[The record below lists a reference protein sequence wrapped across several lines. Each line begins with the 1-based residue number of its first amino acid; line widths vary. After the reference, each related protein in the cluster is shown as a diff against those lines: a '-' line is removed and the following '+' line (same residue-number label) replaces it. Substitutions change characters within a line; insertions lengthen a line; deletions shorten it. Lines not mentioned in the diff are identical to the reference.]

1 MIKATASLVR
11 QPVQPG
17 NLQPQVIVKQDPIPD
32 REGPH
37 CGSVIGSDVTEG
49 DVQVNCETLLLRV
62 HAHVILVDVRC
73 LSRGQLVLVLLG
85 VMRAIA
91 SERIGH
97 SEVFG
102 YKGLDVER
110 IHASLPVREGE
121 EYSDRTKFQVRQAV
135 AAAIG
140 KQPTDVAAICCDEK
154 GNRLLFI
161 GLPGASYKAFVYNQ
175 APTGSE
181 RLTADIMKLYGRLD
195 QALEAAV
202 RKGGQ
207 AAEEDDSNGYAL
219 IRDSCCQIPSIG
231 CSPVG
236 R

>member
-1 MIKATASLVR
+1 MERWIVLA
-11 QPVQPG
+11 
-17 NLQPQVIVKQDPIPD
+17 QVI
-32 REGPH
+32 
-37 CGSVIGSDVTEG
+37 
-49 DVQVNCETLLLRV
+49 LF
-62 HAHVILVDVRC
+62 DVRC

-97 SEVFG
+97 IEVFG

-121 EYSDRTKFQVRQAV
+121 EYSDRTKSQVRQEV

-181 RLTADIMKLYGRLD
+181 RLTADIMKLYGRLE
-195 QALEAAV
+195 QALEAAA
-202 RKGGQ
+202 RKGG
-207 AAEEDDSNGYAL
+207 
-219 IRDSCCQIPSIG
+219 
-231 CSPVG
+231 
-236 R
+236 